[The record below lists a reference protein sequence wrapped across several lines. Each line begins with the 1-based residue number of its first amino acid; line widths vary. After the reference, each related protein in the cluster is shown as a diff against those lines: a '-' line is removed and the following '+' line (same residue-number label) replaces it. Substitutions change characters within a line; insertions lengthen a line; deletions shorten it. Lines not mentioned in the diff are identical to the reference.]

1 MLLGAGDNEVI
12 NAALG
17 GFDSEEIPKKSSD
30 FAVGVAPASKF
41 SNEFAVGFELRASR
55 LFGGIVK

>member
-12 NAALG
+12 NSALG
-17 GFDSEEIPKKSSD
+17 GFDSEEVPKKSRD
-30 FAVGVAPASKF
+30 LAVGVAPPSKF
-41 SNEFAVGFELRASR
+41 SNEFPVGFELRASR